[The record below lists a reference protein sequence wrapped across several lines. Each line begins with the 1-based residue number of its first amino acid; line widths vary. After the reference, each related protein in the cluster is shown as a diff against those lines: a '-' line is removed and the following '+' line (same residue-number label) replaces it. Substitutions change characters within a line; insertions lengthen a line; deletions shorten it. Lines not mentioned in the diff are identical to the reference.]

1 VQPGRDFEITDSA
14 DLDTAQADDGCPRC
28 DGTLDI
34 LRGIE
39 VGHIFM
45 LGTKYSEDMNATF
58 LDQNGKKQPFVMG
71 CYGIGVGRA
80 VAAAVEQNHD
90 DRGIIWPMSIAPYQ
104 VNLIAMNMKSEAL
117 VGAAEML
124 YGQMQDAGIEVL
136 FDDRKE
142 RGGVKL
148 NDTELIGIPLTVVM
162 GDRGL
167 AKGLCEIKNRATG
180 ETTEIALDGVCTEL
194 SNIIRGALSA

>member
-1 VQPGRDFEITDSA
+1 
-14 DLDTAQADDGCPRC
+14 
-28 DGTLDI
+28 
-34 LRGIE
+34 
-39 VGHIFM
+39 
-45 LGTKYSEDMNATF
+45 
-58 LDQNGKKQPFVMG
+58 MG
-71 CYGIGVGRA
+71 CYGIGIGRA

-90 DRGIIWPMSIAPYQ
+90 EKGIIWPMSIAPYQ

-117 VGAAEML
+117 AGAAEML

-167 AKGLCEIKNRATG
+167 ANGICEVKNRATG
-180 ETTEIALDGVCTEL
+180 ETTEVTLDQACTEL
-194 SNIIRGALSA
+194 CNTIQSALNG